1 MATDSSQLIENN
13 VAITDNLLYTVKPS
27 AVRGRQYR
35 ASIPASTS
43 NVANCGTTSIFYVP
57 ARSNCFLDGKQ
68 TALQF
73 TIKNTSSNNLAMKTD
88 GFGSSTIARV
98 DIFHGSN
105 LCESISNYNVLAS
118 LIYDANLD
126 PAQKVALSGLYGGG
140 NSVTVPRNGAT
151 ITSTSSAV
159 GQLTVTIPLLS
170 SICGVGLDKYL
181 DLNLSDD
188 IRIEV
193 TWADEIS
200 GMVSAASTADTF
212 ITGYSTSWYIQSPQ
226 MLCTIIELDAQG
238 MALVNSVAPP
248 SGEKI
253 LHGTSYRSYNAN
265 MPSNSSGG
273 GFSTLVPA
281 RFASLQA
288 VLLAPRISSVVIAK
302 EQNSISN
309 RINPNVSDY
318 SWRLGGAQIPNRNV
332 VLINSSTTGS
342 YSEALYEFS
351 KCFPNSTGNCL
362 RSDYYN
368 VAKSS
373 NAQTGVTAPADGAST
388 SAFAI
393 GQEFCMFSGKSDV
406 LLCGVNTLS
415 SNLFWE
421 ANISS
426 SGNDAMTLNFFAVYD
441 CLFVIQDG
449 IISSR
454 F

>member
-88 GFGSSTIARV
+88 GFGVSTIARV

-105 LCESISNYNVLAS
+105 LLESISNYNVLAS

-126 PAQKVALSGLYGGG
+126 PAQKVALSGLYGGS

-151 ITSTSSAV
+151 ITSTSTLI

-181 DLNLSDD
+181 PLGLADD

-200 GMVSAASTADTF
+200 GMVSASSTADTY
-212 ITGYSTSWYIQSPQ
+212 ITGTAAWFIQSPQ
-226 MLCTIIELDAQG
+226 MLCTIIELDQQG
-238 MALVNSVAPP
+238 IALVNSVAPP
-248 SGEKI
+248 SGETI

-281 RFASLQA
+281 RFASLQTI
-288 VLLAPRISSVVIAK
+288 LLAPRISSVTIAK

-318 SWRLGGAQIPNRNV
+318 SWRLGGAQIPSRNV
-332 VLINSSTTGS
+332 VLINSTTTGA

-388 SAFAI
+388 SAFCI

-426 SGNDAMTLNFFAVYD
+426 SGNDAMVLNFFAQYD
-441 CLFVIQDG
+441 ALFVIQDG
-449 IISSR
+449 LLSVR

>member
-57 ARSNCFLDGKQ
+57 ARSSCFLDGKQ

-88 GFGSSTIARV
+88 GFGSSVIARV

-105 LCESISNYNVLAS
+105 LLESISNYNVLAS

-140 NSVTVPRNGAT
+140 NSVTVPRTGAT
-151 ITSTSSAV
+151 ITSTSTVVA
-159 GQLTVTIPLLS
+159 QLTVTIPLLS

-181 DLNLSDD
+181 PLGLADD

-200 GMVSAASTADTF
+200 GMVSAASTADTY
-212 ITGYSTSWYIQSPQ
+212 ITGTAAWFIQSPSV
-226 MLCTIIELDAQG
+226 LATIIELDAQG
-238 MALVNSVAPP
+238 IALVNSVAPP
-248 SGEKI
+248 SGETI
-253 LHGTSYRSYNAN
+253 LHGTSYRSYNSN
-265 MPSNSSGG
+265 MPTNASGG

-288 VLLAPRISSVVIAK
+288 ILLAPRISSVTIAK
-302 EQNSISN
+302 EQHSISN
-309 RINPNVSDY
+309 RINPNISDY
-318 SWRLGGAQIPNRNV
+318 SWRLGGAQIPSRNV
-332 VLINSSTTGS
+332 VLINSTTTGA
-342 YSEALYEFS
+342 YSEALYEFL

-368 VAKSS
+368 AAKTA
-373 NAQTGVTAPADGAST
+373 NAQTGVSAPGDGAST
-388 SAFAI
+388 SAFCI
-393 GQEFCMFSGKSDV
+393 GQELCMFSGKSDV

-426 SGNDAMTLNFFAVYD
+426 NGNDSMILNFFAQYD
-441 CLFVIQDG
+441 ALFVISDG
-449 IISSR
+449 LLSVR